1 MAGNSARSLPLAA
14 LIRRRTKRTAPPG
27 SCCLTNS
34 TDGYGAAPTHRL
46 KIAISTTPLRMALS
60 GLALSDDEI
69 DRRQTGRK

>member
-1 MAGNSARSLPLAA
+1 MVTAA

-34 TDGYGAAPTHRL
+34 TDGYGAPPTHRL
-46 KIAISTTPLRMALS
+46 KIAISTTPLRTALS
-60 GLALSDDEI
+60 GSALRAIEIADDEI